1 MPFPSPSRRLR
12 WRRPM
17 ANPRL
22 VRVGMVGETPI
33 MADLSTGLGPTATV
47 QLTAD
52 YVTEKPAGY
61 PGWPGTQPGP
71 RVGTFAS
78 GSIITMFKTEAEA
91 LVAAGAA
98 TYT

>member
-1 MPFPSPSRRLR
+1 
-12 WRRPM
+12 M

-22 VRVGMVGETPI
+22 VRVGVVGETVI
-33 MADLSTGLGPTATV
+33 LADLSSGLGPTTTI

-61 PGWPGTQPGP
+61 PGWPGTQPGS

-78 GSIITMFKTEAEA
+78 GSTLTMFKPEADA
-91 LVAAGAA
+91 LVTAGAA
-98 TYT
+98 TYA